1 MTREEAITMI
11 ELFKDA
17 IYLGN
22 AQRKSEALNMADIEL
37 VIKIDK
43 ETYTHL
49 LARYKYQNTND
60 IELDDNAKVG
70 VAIKNGTPL
79 PKGHGDLIDRDKLEI
94 EEIGDVNCYSIRQID
109 DAVAV
114 VKADRGDVDGNS

>member
-1 MTREEAITMI
+1 MKIVIDVPKTIYTNI
-11 ELFKDA
+11 KSSFSIKLSDA
-17 IYLGN
+17 N
-22 AQRKSEALNMADIEL
+22 TDK
-37 VIKIDK
+37 VIK
-43 ETYTHL
+43 
-49 LARYKYQNTND
+49 
-60 IELDDNAKVG
+60 
-70 VAIKNGTPL
+70 AIKNGTPL